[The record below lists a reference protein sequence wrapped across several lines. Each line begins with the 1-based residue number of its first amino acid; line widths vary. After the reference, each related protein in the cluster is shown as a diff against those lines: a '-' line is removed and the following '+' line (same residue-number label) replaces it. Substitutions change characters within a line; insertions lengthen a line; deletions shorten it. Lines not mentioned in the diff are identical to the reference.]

1 MKVYVVNGYGH
12 IIGVYVNAELAN
24 KVAEEKNWEEEM
36 CGGRGCYGVNECEL
50 NEEES

>member
-1 MKVYVVNGYGH
+1 MKIYVVNGYGH
-12 IIGVYVNAELAN
+12 IIGAYKNKEVAE
-24 KVAEEKNWEEEM
+24 KVAKKINWEEEM